1 VTSYYDML
9 QTLSLPECEPK
20 RQTGRNDKWT
30 PGIARRDKIVYRY
43 VLSVLIEAARNRPD
57 AQRFELMLS
66 DQAALVSH
74 PGLPN
79 GELRVRSED
88 IEILAKKGLIT
99 CFGSGALQ
107 EFRLVHF
114 PGD

>member
-1 VTSYYDML
+1 ML
-9 QTLSLPECEPK
+9 QTLSLPEYEPK
-20 RQTGRNDKWT
+20 HQAGRNGKWA

-43 VLSVLIEAARNRPD
+43 VLSALIEAVENRPD
-57 AQRFELMLS
+57 EQRFELVLS

-99 CFGSGALQ
+99 CFGLGAIQ
-107 EFRLVHF
+107 EFRLVGI
-114 PGD
+114 PGN